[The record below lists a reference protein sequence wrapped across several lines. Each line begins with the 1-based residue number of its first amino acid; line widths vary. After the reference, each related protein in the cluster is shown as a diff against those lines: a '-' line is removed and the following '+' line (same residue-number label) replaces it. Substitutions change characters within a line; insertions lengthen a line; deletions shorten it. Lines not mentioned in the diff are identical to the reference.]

1 MEDTWSAAERVGCTM
16 HRDPAQP
23 CDEVLVRRNV
33 IERPVQFKEHVLR
46 YFFGGS
52 AVAEHTG
59 RDAED
64 PRLMRLD
71 NLPKFAGDPWQCA
84 STRPSYSHIRKKGL
98 GGMQFVSFIFEA
110 SLALRF
116 PGLPPSL
123 AP

>member
-1 MEDTWSAAERVGCTM
+1 M

-33 IERPVQFKEHVLR
+33 IERPVQFKKHVLR

-52 AVAEHTG
+52 AVAEHTV

-71 NLPKFAGDPWQCA
+71 NLLKLAGDPWHCA
-84 STRPSYSHIRKKGL
+84 SHPAVVLSYTEKSAVRNAIRK
-98 GGMQFVSFIFEA
+98 FYF
-110 SLALRF
+110 
-116 PGLPPSL
+116 
-123 AP
+123 